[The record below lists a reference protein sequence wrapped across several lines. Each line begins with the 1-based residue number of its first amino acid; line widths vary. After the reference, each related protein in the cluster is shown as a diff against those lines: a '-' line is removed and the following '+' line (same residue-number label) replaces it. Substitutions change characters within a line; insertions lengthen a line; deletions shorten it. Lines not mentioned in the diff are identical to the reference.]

1 MRPNA
6 KQLEISNA
14 LDVAAVERVLAELW
28 QNNAGEVTDEA
39 GAMLRARALNFMV
52 FLPAEA
58 ELALTHEVIAELT
71 SSHPCRALVM
81 VGEKQKPDRDIEI
94 FVSAF
99 CEASAPTRDLQL
111 CCEEVVL
118 IARGRYVVELASA
131 AAPLLVTDLPVF
143 LWWRDGLLVED
154 KLFSLLVR
162 ATDRLIID
170 SNKSE
175 DPGAEFSAMV
185 HLFKQTALSDLNWTR
200 LNTWRTSMANFYD
213 VAELRAGL
221 DAVSRVRLDYTAQ
234 ERHPEGV
241 SPQALLIGGW
251 LASRLDWT
259 LADTQPLKE
268 HNERLVFS
276 FLKGNRQITLELTR
290 VANPGINPGRLVRVE
305 LEATGENQAQ
315 FDVRR
320 SDDGSHL
327 QTQVRVGAVTH
338 PGRVLPLRNQS
349 MAQLLSSDL
358 EILTRDRVFED
369 AVRMVVQMMR
379 VGAS

>member
-1 MRPNA
+1 MLPNA

-14 LDVAAVERVLAELW
+14 LDVAAVERVLADLW
-28 QNNAGEVTDEA
+28 QNNAGEITYEA

-58 ELALTHEVIAELT
+58 ELAPTHEVIAELT
-71 SSHPCRALVM
+71 ASHPCRALVM
-81 VGEKQKPDRDIEI
+81 VGEIEEPDRDIEI

-99 CEASAPTRDLQL
+99 CEASAPTRDIQL

-118 IARGRYVVELASA
+118 LARGRYVVELASA

-143 LWWRDGLLVED
+143 LWWRDRLLVGD
-154 KLFSLLVR
+154 KLFSLLIS
-162 ATDRLIID
+162 ASDRLIVD
-170 SNKSE
+170 SSE
-175 DPGAEFSAMV
+175 SDDRGVEFSAMV

-200 LNTWRTSMANFYD
+200 LNAWRISLANFYD
-213 VAELRAGL
+213 VAEHRPAL
-221 DAVSRVRLDYTAQ
+221 DAVSRVKLDYTAQ
-234 ERHPEGV
+234 ERHPEGL

-259 LADTQPLKE
+259 LAETEPIKE
-268 HNERLVFS
+268 QDGTRALIFQ
-276 FLKGNRQITLELTR
+276 KGERQITLELTR
-290 VANPGINPGRLVRVE
+290 VANSGINPGRLVRVE
-305 LEATGENQAQ
+305 FEATGENQAQ
-315 FDVRR
+315 FEVRR

-327 QTQVRVGAVTH
+327 QTRVRVGAVTH

-349 MAQLLSSDL
+349 MAQLLSREL
-358 EILTRDRVFED
+358 EILIRDWVYED